1 MSRRVRGVE
10 SGEQQRRGEGS
21 GWADPRPS
29 ERRAR
34 RGRLAGPA
42 SNHHHLTLYKMD
54 SLSML
59 AHSSDSFLS
68 SPPLKL
74 DDTFWDDVKIEQDER
89 SPSPV
94 SPEPSFV
101 QLGPDSSQSQSQG
114 RVNAKGG
121 RKRMLLSSVDEDVD
135 IRFSFGTAED
145 EDEDEEEEE
154 EMMDD
159 VELDGAE
166 ADDELDDDLWA
177 NGVSQQAQRLPV
189 DIIGPL
195 DDDDDDG
202 EIGQD
207 GDHDAKGEDDSG
219 DLDLDDWDDT
229 DLALAPATQ
238 SQATPSQQP
247 SQPMIQA
254 VGSSGSALPPS
265 DTAEGRQKRRSVHPP
280 RRMHPVRRHET
291 LTSINPPSTRYRKL
305 AKDHIERNLL
315 LPFLSQ
321 LAHSLSLIPSPGSPP
336 RRSSGG
342 GSQSQSSQS
351 QTQSQRSTD
360 LKKDGQIRLDV
371 LGWRKEGDEGGQ
383 MVWPSGKKS
392 TTRSLGESNP

>member
-1 MSRRVRGVE
+1 M
-10 SGEQQRRGEGS
+10 
-21 GWADPRPS
+21 
-29 ERRAR
+29 
-34 RGRLAGPA
+34 
-42 SNHHHLTLYKMD
+42 N

-59 AHSSDSFLS
+59 APSSDSS
-68 SPPLKL
+68 SSSSKAQM
-74 DDTFWDDVKIEQDER
+74 DEAFWDDVEIQQDER

-101 QLGPDSSQSQSQG
+101 QLEPDSSQSQSQG
-114 RVNAKGG
+114 RANAKGG

-135 IRFSFGTAED
+135 IRFSFGADED
-145 EDEDEEEEE
+145 EGEDEEEEE

-159 VELDGAE
+159 VELNGAD

-177 NGVSQQAQRLPV
+177 NGFSQQAQRLPA
-189 DIIGPL
+189 DLIDSL
-195 DDDDDDG
+195 DDDDDDDD

-219 DLDLDDWDDT
+219 DLDLDDWDDA

-238 SQATPSQQP
+238 SQATPFQQP
-247 SQPMIQA
+247 SQPTIQ
-254 VGSSGSALPPS
+254 VEGSFGSSLPPS
-265 DTAEGRQKRRSVHPP
+265 DTAEGRQKRRSVHIPW
-280 RRMHPVRRHET
+280 RMHPVRRTKT
-291 LTSINPPSTRYRKL
+291 LTRTLPPSARYRKL
-305 AKDHIERNLL
+305 AKDHIERSLL